1 MRDDEPEKQGPA
13 DAGPS
18 SPNDLSRDDVHRVLA
33 STCRRRL
40 VTLLF
45 DDRSRTRDELAT
57 ILAGWEATG
66 NRPMATATDR
76 ARIEV
81 ELHHHHLPLLD
92 DLGVVSYD
100 PTSGRVVLEALTDE
114 TKATIERER
123 DSPSARE

>member
-1 MRDDEPEKQGPA
+1 MRDDEPEKQGRA

-18 SPNDLSRDDVHRVLA
+18 SPNVLSRDDVHRVLA

-45 DDRSRTRDELAT
+45 DDPSRTRDELAT
-57 ILAGWEATG
+57 VLAGWEATA
-66 NRPMATATDR
+66 NRPMATPSDR
-76 ARIEV
+76 ARIEAD
-81 ELHHHHLPLLD
+81 LHHHHLPLLD

-100 PTSGRVVLEALTDE
+100 PTSGRVVLEALADE

-123 DSPSARE
+123 DSPSPRE